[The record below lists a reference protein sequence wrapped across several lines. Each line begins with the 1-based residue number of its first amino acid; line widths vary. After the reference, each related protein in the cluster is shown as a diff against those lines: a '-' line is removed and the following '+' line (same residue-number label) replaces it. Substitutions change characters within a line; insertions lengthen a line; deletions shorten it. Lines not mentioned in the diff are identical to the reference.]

1 MIPITWTSVLKPI
14 EWVKKTPNNF
24 KIKNALGF
32 ERFKTSVKNFG
43 RAGNVVCNLDGTI
56 VDGNSRW
63 EDAKEKGE
71 KKIWCSIPNRL
82 LKPREFDEMSALFD
96 FAVAGDVDIE
106 RIEKELF
113 KTKDIYAKW
122 GMPVPMNLLDSMGAN
137 AKIRAKDVPIKPLDI
152 EEPNDQRMVQLFF
165 NIKQE
170 AEFRKME
177 EVLMKRLK
185 TNSTTET
192 VLKVFK
198 SFSNGVRRK

>member
-1 MIPITWTSVLKPI
+1 MIPITWKTTLTDVSKIKP
-14 EWVKKTPNNF
+14 TPNNF
-24 KIKNALGF
+24 KIKNALGS
-32 ERFKTSVKNFG
+32 ERFLTSLKNFG
-43 RAGNVVCNLDGTI
+43 LAGAVVCNTDYTLI
-56 VDGNSRW
+56 DGNSRV
-63 EDAKEKGE
+63 EQARVKGL
-71 KKIWCSIPNRL
+71 KKIDVSFPSRKL
-82 LKPREFDEMSALFD
+82 TTKEFDEMSALFD

-137 AKIRAKDVPIKPLDI
+137 AKIKAKDAPIKPLDI

-177 EVLMKRLK
+177 EVLMKKLK